1 MNLTKIVDTI
11 HDILIFFYYQLEFI
25 LEIII
30 LLFEIL
36 STALVVIMLKLII
49 LYITVYKYEK
59 LRLILRQSI
68 EILEDWYLYGYWK
81 LLYLIYAYIVIKV
94 LQALIICT
102 ILILP

>member
-59 LRLILRQSI
+59 LRLSLRQSI
-68 EILEDWYLYGYWK
+68 EILEDWYLYGY
-81 LLYLIYAYIVIKV
+81 
-94 LQALIICT
+94 
-102 ILILP
+102 

>member
-68 EILEDWYLYGYWK
+68 EILEDWYLYGY
-81 LLYLIYAYIVIKV
+81 
-94 LQALIICT
+94 
-102 ILILP
+102 